1 MKGIGAMGD
10 TFNLTGD
17 FRGAILNIKSTLREV
32 RQSVGEI
39 QSADQVQI
47 KELQGLIEGLSRAL
61 EGTPPE
67 MQDQAEAVAESARVL
82 VESAKSEKPNKTM
95 IRITGEGLKQAA
107 QNLAEVAPTVISI
120 ASQIVLAVLKITG
133 SQP

>member
-1 MKGIGAMGD
+1 MND

-32 RQSVGEI
+32 HQSVGEI
-39 QSADQVQI
+39 PSSDQVQL
-47 KELQGLIEGLSRAL
+47 KELQGLIDGLSRVL
-61 EGTPPE
+61 EETPPE
-67 MQDQAEAVAESARVL
+67 LQDQAEAVAESAKLL

>member
-1 MKGIGAMGD
+1 MSD

-32 RQSVGEI
+32 HQSVGEI
-39 QSADQVQI
+39 PSSDQVRV
-47 KELQGLIEGLSRAL
+47 KELQGLIDGLSQAL
-61 EGTPPE
+61 EETPPE
-67 MQDQAEAVAESARVL
+67 LQDQAEAVAESAKVL
-82 VESAKSEKPNKTM
+82 VESAKSEKPNQTM

-107 QNLAEVAPTVISI
+107 QNLAEVAPTVITI

>member
-39 QSADQVQI
+39 QSADQVQV

-133 SQP
+133 SQL

>member
-1 MKGIGAMGD
+1 MGD

-39 QSADQVQI
+39 QSADQVQM

-107 QNLAEVAPTVISI
+107 QNLAEVAPAVISI